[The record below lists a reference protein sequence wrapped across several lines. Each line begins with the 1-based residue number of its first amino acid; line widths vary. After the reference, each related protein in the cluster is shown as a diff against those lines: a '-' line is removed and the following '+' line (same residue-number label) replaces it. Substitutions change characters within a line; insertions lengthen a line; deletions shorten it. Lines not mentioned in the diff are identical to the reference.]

1 MKKKEK
7 EETETFVNSLI
18 NGTAYEGRSLDK
30 NTFALSTYI
39 DRKNEYLSNKAYKPT
54 SIIRLMPEKDGK
66 IDRRMAEP
74 DFGLAS
80 ELHKSIVVA
89 KEAKALRMN
98 RG

>member
-1 MKKKEK
+1 
-7 EETETFVNSLI
+7 
-18 NGTAYEGRSLDK
+18 
-30 NTFALSTYI
+30 
-39 DRKNEYLSNKAYKPT
+39 
-54 SIIRLMPEKDGK
+54 MPEKDGK